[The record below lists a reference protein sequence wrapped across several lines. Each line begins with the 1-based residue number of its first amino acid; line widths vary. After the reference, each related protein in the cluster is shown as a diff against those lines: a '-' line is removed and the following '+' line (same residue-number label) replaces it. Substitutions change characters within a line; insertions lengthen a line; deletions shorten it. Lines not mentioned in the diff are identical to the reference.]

1 MIQGNTQNEE
11 ILETSPQG
19 VGESVY
25 GNAQFNED
33 YLADIQPREVM
44 LK

>member
-19 VGESVY
+19 VVERVY
-25 GNAQFNED
+25 GNAQFN
-33 YLADIQPREVM
+33 
-44 LK
+44 